1 MAEEMSGGK
10 LGGFQFGAIQMAM
23 GLKNRKKADA
33 MLPPSENPME
43 RQLLNTMR
51 RRRRALETGT
61 AATSDR
67 AAVRQMAKQYGQ
79 GAFRAGGPVNTGVL
93 AQLMNQGMKNISDQ
107 YGQEYGQTLNLEGQ
121 QVSKMADVSRDL
133 ALLKSARKSAQA
145 EQQVQAGQQNMLA
158 SLPSKDDI
166 MKILKMVGTGGAG
179 GAV

>member
-10 LGGFQFGAIQMAM
+10 LGGFQLGALQMVM

-33 MLPPSENPME
+33 ALPSLNAGES
-43 RQLLNTMR
+43 QLLNTVR

-61 AATSDR
+61 AGFLDKKL
-67 AAVRQMAKQYGQ
+67 VGQNVKQYGQ
-79 GAFRAGGPVNTGVL
+79 NAFRAGGPVNTGVL

-107 YGQEYGQTLNLEGQ
+107 YAQEYGQTLAQEGKVTKDISDFFNDIQ
-121 QVSKMADVSRDL
+121 G
-133 ALLKSARKSAQA
+133 LKSARFSSRG
-145 EQQVQAGQQNMLA
+145 EQQIQAGQQNMFA